1 MNASRLFET
10 DYRKPELVAAL
21 RQRIIS
27 LFDVNGNKDV
37 FCMEVC
43 GTHTVSIFRHGIR
56 SLLPLSLHL
65 ISGPGCP
72 VCVTSQQDIDA
83 FVWLSRQDCIITT
96 FGDLM
101 RVPGTK
107 GSLQNARAAGARV
120 LPVYSP
126 MDVISVAQEHSDI
139 LTVFLAVGFETTIP
153 GIASMLHEAKRLNI
167 SNLAIYPAMKL
178 MPPALNAIFSDTE
191 CKVQGLIC
199 PGHVSAIIGAKAY
212 SPFVERYGIPC
223 VITGFEP
230 VDILRGFYHL
240 TDMILN
246 GQSGIYNAYE
256 RVVSWD
262 GNSRA
267 LCMMQQVFVP
277 QNANWRG
284 LGDLPQSG
292 LGLRSAYA
300 HFDVRNRIAFP
311 ESFEVSEA
319 SYLHTNTKTERGCM
333 CGEILKG
340 KASPVSCPLFGKA
353 CTPSKPFGPCMV
365 STEGTCAAFFRY
377 GGQNI

>member
-1 MNASRLFET
+1 MNASRLFES
-10 DYRKPELVAAL
+10 DYRKPELVASL
-21 RQRIIS
+21 RQHITS
-27 LFDVNGNKDV
+27 LFDANGNNHV
-37 FCMEVC
+37 FFMEVC

-56 SLLPLSLHL
+56 PLLPSSLHL

-83 FVWLSRQDCIITT
+83 FVWLSRQKCIITT

-107 GSLQNARAAGARV
+107 GSLQDARAAGAQV

-126 MDVISVAQEHSDI
+126 MDVISVAQEHSDT

-153 GIASMLHEAKRLNI
+153 GIASMLHEAKRLKI

-178 MPPALNAIFSDTE
+178 MLPALHAIFSDTA

-212 SPFVERYGIPC
+212 SPLVEQYGIPC

-230 VDILRGFYHL
+230 VDILRGVYHL
-240 TDMILN
+240 TEMVLN
-246 GQSGIYNAYE
+246 GRSGVYNAYE
-256 RVVSWD
+256 RVVSWN
-262 GNSRA
+262 GNLRA
-267 LCMMQQVFVP
+267 LDMMQQVFMP

-284 LGDLPQSG
+284 LGSLPQSG
-292 LGLRSAYA
+292 LGLRAEYA
-300 HFDVRNRIAFP
+300 DFDVRNRIVFP
-311 ESFEVSEA
+311 EPSIMSTSE
-319 SYLHTNTKTERGCM
+319 TERGCM

-340 KASPVSCPLFGKA
+340 KASPVSCPLFGKV

-377 GGQNI
+377 GGQI